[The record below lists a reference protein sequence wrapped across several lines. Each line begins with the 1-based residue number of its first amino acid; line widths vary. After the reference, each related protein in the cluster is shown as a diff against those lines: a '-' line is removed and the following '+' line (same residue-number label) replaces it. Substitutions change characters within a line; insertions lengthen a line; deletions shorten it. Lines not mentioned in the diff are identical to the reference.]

1 MTKSQ
6 FNIKIS
12 KDLLVRVKRQA
23 MMSGKSLTEHI
34 TDLVNNS
41 LSEDNIQNTNLSS
54 NNKITN
60 LVINSLSDD
69 DIQNTHLSSVDKI
82 KDLEK
87 RLLSLESTVR
97 NREYLSQKFK
107 PFTNSEAINCTKF
120 MRGVFYKELKK
131 RNFDNKSEAFEDFL
145 KSLQVYDEI
154 NKSFSD
160 RLKEI
165 MLSDKPS
172 PWTGEELNELT
183 GKDKCN
189 CLIRK
194 GLINWTGKT
203 ECPSQQEI
211 CDKGEELLS
220 LF

>member
-12 KDLLVRVKRQA
+12 KDLLIKVKRQA

-34 TDLVNNS
+34 TDLV
-41 LSEDNIQNTNLSS
+41 T
-54 NNKITN
+54 K
-60 LVINSLSDD
+60 SLSDN
-69 DIQNTHLSSVDKI
+69 DIQNSELSSVNKI
-82 KDLEK
+82 EDLEK
-87 RLLSLESTVR
+87 RLLSLESIVT
-97 NREYLSQKFK
+97 NREYLSPKLK
-107 PFTNSEAINCTKF
+107 PFTNSEAINCSKF
-120 MRGVFYKELKK
+120 MRAVFEKELEE
-131 RNFDNKSEAFEDFL
+131 RNYKDKSDAFDDFL
-145 KSLQVYDEI
+145 QSVQVYDGL

-172 PWTGEELNELT
+172 PWTGSELNELT
-183 GKDKCN
+183 GEDKCN
-189 CLIRK
+189 CSIRK
-194 GLINWTGKT
+194 GLIHWTGKT

-211 CDKGEELLS
+211 CDKGEELLP

>member
-12 KDLLVRVKRQA
+12 KDLLIKVKRQA

-34 TDLVNNS
+34 TDLV
-41 LSEDNIQNTNLSS
+41 T
-54 NNKITN
+54 K
-60 LVINSLSDD
+60 SLSDND
-69 DIQNTHLSSVDKI
+69 NQNIDLSAVNKI
-82 KDLEK
+82 ENLEK
-87 RLLSLESTVR
+87 RLLSLESIVS
-97 NREYLSQKFK
+97 NREYLSQKLK

-120 MRGVFYKELKK
+120 MRAVFDKELEK
-131 RNFDNKSEAFEDFL
+131 RNYDDKSEAFDDFL
-145 KSLQVYDEI
+145 QSVQVFDGL
-154 NKSFSD
+154 NKLFSD

-172 PWTGEELNELT
+172 PWTGRELNELT
-183 GKDKCN
+183 GENKCN
-189 CLIRK
+189 CSIRK
-194 GLINWTGKT
+194 GLIHWTGKT

-211 CDKGEELLS
+211 CDKGEELLP

>member
-12 KDLLVRVKRQA
+12 KDLLIKVKRQA

-34 TDLVNNS
+34 TDLV
-41 LSEDNIQNTNLSS
+41 T
-54 NNKITN
+54 K
-60 LVINSLSDD
+60 SLSDND
-69 DIQNTHLSSVDKI
+69 NQNIDLSAVNKI
-82 KDLEK
+82 ENLEK
-87 RLLSLESTVR
+87 RLLSLESIVS
-97 NREYLSQKFK
+97 NREYLSQKLK

-120 MRGVFYKELKK
+120 MRAVFDKELEK
-131 RNFDNKSEAFEDFL
+131 RNYDDKSEAFDDFF
-145 KSLQVYDEI
+145 KSVQVYDGL

-172 PWTGEELNELT
+172 PWTGRELNELT
-183 GKDKCN
+183 GEDKCN
-189 CLIRK
+189 CSIRK
-194 GLINWTGKT
+194 GLIHWTGKT
-203 ECPSQQEI
+203 KCPSQQEI
-211 CDKGEELLS
+211 CDKGEELLP

>member
-12 KDLLVRVKRQA
+12 KDLLIRVKRQA

-34 TDLVNNS
+34 TDLVTNS
-41 LSEDNIQNTNLSS
+41 LSA
-54 NNKITN
+54 
-60 LVINSLSDD
+60 D

-82 KDLEK
+82 KDLEE

-97 NREYLSQKFK
+97 NREYLSPKFK
-107 PFTNSEAINCTKF
+107 PFTNFEAINCTKF
-120 MRGVFYKELKK
+120 MRGVFYKELQK
-131 RNFDNKSEAFEDFL
+131 RNYVNKSEAFEDFL
-145 KSLQVYDEI
+145 QSLQVYDEL
-154 NKSFSD
+154 NKSFAD

-183 GKDKCN
+183 GNDKCN

>member
-12 KDLLVRVKRQA
+12 KDLLIKIKRQA

-34 TDLVNNS
+34 TDLV
-41 LSEDNIQNTNLSS
+41 T
-54 NNKITN
+54 K
-60 LVINSLSDD
+60 SLSDN
-69 DIQNTHLSSVDKI
+69 DIQNIDLSSVNKI
-82 KDLEK
+82 EDLEK
-87 RLLSLESTVR
+87 RLLSLESIVA
-97 NREYLSQKFK
+97 NREYLSQKLK
-107 PFTNSEAINCTKF
+107 PFTNSEAVNCTKF
-120 MRGVFYKELKK
+120 MRAVFDKELEK
-131 RNFDNKSEAFEDFL
+131 RNYDDKSEAFDDFF
-145 KSLQVYDEI
+145 KSVQVYDGL

-172 PWTGEELNELT
+172 PWTGRELNELT
-183 GKDKCN
+183 GEDKCN
-189 CLIRK
+189 CSIRK
-194 GLINWTGKT
+194 GLIHWTGKT

-211 CDKGEELLS
+211 CDKGEELLP

>member
-12 KDLLVRVKRQA
+12 KDLLIKVKRQA

-34 TDLVNNS
+34 TDLV
-41 LSEDNIQNTNLSS
+41 T
-54 NNKITN
+54 K
-60 LVINSLSDD
+60 SLSDN
-69 DIQNTHLSSVDKI
+69 DIQNIDQSSVDKI
-82 KDLEK
+82 EDLEK
-87 RLLSLESTVR
+87 RLLSLESIVT
-97 NREYLSQKFK
+97 NREYLSQKLK

-120 MRGVFYKELKK
+120 MRAVFDKELER
-131 RNFDNKSEAFEDFL
+131 RNYDDKSEAFDDL
-145 KSLQVYDEI
+145 LQSVQVFDGL

-172 PWTGEELNELT
+172 PWTGRELNELT
-183 GKDKCN
+183 GEDKCN
-189 CLIRK
+189 CSIRK
-194 GLINWTGKT
+194 GLIHWTGKT

-211 CDKGEELLS
+211 CDKGEELLP

>member
-12 KDLLVRVKRQA
+12 KDLLIRVKRQA

-34 TDLVNNS
+34 TDLVTNS
-41 LSEDNIQNTNLSS
+41 LSNDDNKNNNFSS
-54 NNKITN
+54 F
-60 LVINSLSDD
+60 
-69 DIQNTHLSSVDKI
+69 DKI
-82 KDLEK
+82 DDLER

-97 NREYLSQKFK
+97 NREYLSQNLK

-120 MRGVFYKELKK
+120 MRGIFYKEVEK
-131 RNFDNKSEAFEDFL
+131 RNYDDKTLAFEDLLHSVQAFGEL
-145 KSLQVYDEI
+145 K
-154 NKSFSD
+154 KSFSD

-172 PWTGEELNELT
+172 PWTGKELNELT
-183 GKDKCN
+183 GEDKCN
-189 CLIRK
+189 CSIRK
-194 GLINWTGKT
+194 GLINWTGRT
-203 ECPSQQEI
+203 DCPSQQEI
-211 CDKGEELLS
+211 CDKGEELVA

>member
-12 KDLLVRVKRQA
+12 KDLLIKVKRQA

-34 TDLVNNS
+34 TDLV
-41 LSEDNIQNTNLSS
+41 T
-54 NNKITN
+54 K
-60 LVINSLSDD
+60 SLSDND
-69 DIQNTHLSSVDKI
+69 NQNIDLSSVNKI

-87 RLLSLESTVR
+87 RLLSLESIVS
-97 NREYLSQKFK
+97 NREYLSQKLK

-120 MRGVFYKELKK
+120 MRAVFDKELEK
-131 RNFDNKSEAFEDFL
+131 RNYDDKSEAFDDFL
-145 KSLQVYDEI
+145 QSVQVFDGL

-172 PWTGEELNELT
+172 PWTGRELNELT
-183 GKDKCN
+183 GEDKCN
-189 CLIRK
+189 CSIRK
-194 GLINWTGKT
+194 GLIHWTGKT

-211 CDKGEELLS
+211 CDKGEELLP

>member
-12 KDLLVRVKRQA
+12 KDLLIKVKRQA

-34 TDLVNNS
+34 TDL
-41 LSEDNIQNTNLSS
+41 
-54 NNKITN
+54 ITK
-60 LVINSLSDD
+60 SLSDNH
-69 DIQNTHLSSVDKI
+69 IQNIDLPSVNKI
-82 KDLEK
+82 EDLEK
-87 RLLSLESTVR
+87 RLLSLESIVT
-97 NREYLSQKFK
+97 NREYLSQKLK

-120 MRGVFYKELKK
+120 MRAVFYKELEK
-131 RNFDNKSEAFEDFL
+131 RNYDDKSEAFDDFF
-145 KSLQVYDEI
+145 KSVQVYDGL

-172 PWTGEELNELT
+172 PWTGRELNELT
-183 GKDKCN
+183 GEDKCN
-189 CLIRK
+189 CSIRK
-194 GLINWTGKT
+194 GLIHWTGKT

-211 CDKGEELLS
+211 CEKGEELLP

>member
-12 KDLLVRVKRQA
+12 KDLLIRIKRQA

-34 TDLVNNS
+34 TDLVANS
-41 LSEDNIQNTNLSS
+41 LSED
-54 NNKITN
+54 
-60 LVINSLSDD
+60 
-69 DIQNTHLSSVDKI
+69 DIKDTHLSSVDKI

-97 NREYLSQKFK
+97 NREYLSQKLK

-120 MRGVFYKELKK
+120 MRAVFDKELEK
-131 RNFDNKSEAFEDFL
+131 RNYEDKAEAFDDFF
-145 KSLQVYDEI
+145 KSVQVYDGL

-172 PWTGEELNELT
+172 PWTGRELNELT
-183 GKDKCN
+183 GEDKCN
-189 CLIRK
+189 CSIRK
-194 GLINWTGKT
+194 GLIHWTGKT

-211 CDKGEELLS
+211 CEKGEELLPW
-220 LF
+220 F

>member
-12 KDLLVRVKRQA
+12 KELLIRVKRQA

-34 TDLVNNS
+34 TDLVTNS
-41 LSEDNIQNTNLSS
+41 LSA
-54 NNKITN
+54 
-60 LVINSLSDD
+60 D
-69 DIQNTHLSSVDKI
+69 DIQDTHLSSVDKI
-82 KDLEK
+82 KDLEE

-97 NREYLSQKFK
+97 NREYLSPKFK

-120 MRGVFYKELKK
+120 MRGVFYKELEK

-145 KSLQVYDEI
+145 QSIQVYDEL
-154 NKSFSD
+154 NKSFYD
-160 RLKEI
+160 RLREI
-165 MLSDKPS
+165 MLCDKPS

>member
-12 KDLLVRVKRQA
+12 KDLLIRVKRQA

-34 TDLVNNS
+34 TDL
-41 LSEDNIQNTNLSS
+41 
-54 NNKITN
+54 IT
-60 LVINSLSDD
+60 NSLSDD

-97 NREYLSQKFK
+97 NREYLSEKLK

-120 MRGVFYKELKK
+120 MRGVFYKELQK

-145 KSLQVYDEI
+145 QSIQVYDEL
-154 NKSFSD
+154 NQSFSD

-194 GLINWTGKT
+194 GLIKWTGKT

>member
-12 KDLLVRVKRQA
+12 KDLLIKVKRQA

-34 TDLVNNS
+34 TDLV
-41 LSEDNIQNTNLSS
+41 T
-54 NNKITN
+54 K
-60 LVINSLSDD
+60 SLSDND
-69 DIQNTHLSSVDKI
+69 KQNIDLSSVNKI
-82 KDLEK
+82 EDLEK
-87 RLLSLESTVR
+87 RLLSLESIVT
-97 NREYLSQKFK
+97 NREYLSQKLK

-120 MRGVFYKELKK
+120 MRAVFDKELEK
-131 RNFDNKSEAFEDFL
+131 RNYDDKSEAFDDFF
-145 KSLQVYDEI
+145 KSVQVYDGL

-172 PWTGEELNELT
+172 PWTGRELNELT
-183 GKDKCN
+183 GEDKCN
-189 CLIRK
+189 CSIRK
-194 GLINWTGKT
+194 GLIHWTGKT

-211 CDKGEELLS
+211 CDKGEELLP

>member
-12 KDLLVRVKRQA
+12 KDLLIKVKRQA

-34 TDLVNNS
+34 TDLV
-41 LSEDNIQNTNLSS
+41 T
-54 NNKITN
+54 K
-60 LVINSLSDD
+60 SLSDND
-69 DIQNTHLSSVDKI
+69 NQNIDLSSLDKI
-82 KDLEK
+82 KNLEK
-87 RLLSLESTVR
+87 RLLSLESIVS
-97 NREYLSQKFK
+97 NREYLSQKLK

-120 MRGVFYKELKK
+120 MRAVFDKELEK
-131 RNFDNKSEAFEDFL
+131 RNYEDKSEAFDDFF
-145 KSLQVYDEI
+145 KSVQVYDGL

-172 PWTGEELNELT
+172 PWTGRELNELT
-183 GKDKCN
+183 GEDKCN
-189 CLIRK
+189 CSIRK
-194 GLINWTGKT
+194 GLIHWTGKT

-211 CDKGEELLS
+211 CDKGEELLP

>member
-12 KDLLVRVKRQA
+12 KDLLIKVKRQA

-34 TDLVNNS
+34 TDLVTKS
-41 LSEDNIQNTNLSS
+41 LSENDNQNIDLSAV
-54 NNKITN
+54 NKIEN
-60 LVINSLSDD
+60 
-69 DIQNTHLSSVDKI
+69 
-82 KDLEK
+82 LEK
-87 RLLSLESTVR
+87 RLLSLESIVS
-97 NREYLSQKFK
+97 NREYLSQKLK

-120 MRGVFYKELKK
+120 MRAVFDKELEK
-131 RNFDNKSEAFEDFL
+131 RNYDDKSEAFDDFF
-145 KSLQVYDEI
+145 KSVKVYDGL

-172 PWTGEELNELT
+172 PWTGRELNELT
-183 GKDKCN
+183 GEDKCN
-189 CLIRK
+189 CSIRK
-194 GLINWTGKT
+194 GLIRWTGKT

-211 CDKGEELLS
+211 CDKGEELLP

>member
-12 KDLLVRVKRQA
+12 KDLLIKVKRQA

-34 TDLVNNS
+34 TDLV
-41 LSEDNIQNTNLSS
+41 T
-54 NNKITN
+54 K
-60 LVINSLSDD
+60 SLSDN
-69 DIQNTHLSSVDKI
+69 DIQNIDLSSVNKI
-82 KDLEK
+82 EDLEK
-87 RLLSLESTVR
+87 RLLSLESIVT
-97 NREYLSQKFK
+97 NREYLSQKLK

-120 MRGVFYKELKK
+120 MRAVFDKELEK
-131 RNFDNKSEAFEDFL
+131 RNYDDKSEAFDDFF
-145 KSLQVYDEI
+145 KSVQVFDGL

>member
-12 KDLLVRVKRQA
+12 KDLLIRVKRQA
-23 MMSGKSLTEHI
+23 MTLGKSLTEHI
-34 TDLVNNS
+34 TDLV
-41 LSEDNIQNTNLSS
+41 T
-54 NNKITN
+54 K
-60 LVINSLSDD
+60 SLSDND
-69 DIQNTHLSSVDKI
+69 NQNIDLSSVNKI
-82 KDLEK
+82 KNLEK
-87 RLLSLESTVR
+87 RLLSLESIVS
-97 NREYLSQKFK
+97 NREYLSQKLK

-120 MRGVFYKELKK
+120 MRAVFDKELEK
-131 RNFDNKSEAFEDFL
+131 RNYDDKSEAFDDFF
-145 KSLQVYDEI
+145 KSVQVYDGL

-172 PWTGEELNELT
+172 PWTGRELNELT
-183 GKDKCN
+183 GEDKCN
-189 CLIRK
+189 CSIRK
-194 GLINWTGKT
+194 GLIHWTGKT

-211 CDKGEELLS
+211 CDKGEELLP

>member
-12 KDLLVRVKRQA
+12 KELLIRVKRQA

-34 TDLVNNS
+34 TDLVTNS
-41 LSEDNIQNTNLSS
+41 LSNDDIQNTNLISA
-54 NNKITN
+54 
-60 LVINSLSDD
+60 
-69 DIQNTHLSSVDKI
+69 DKI
-82 KDLEK
+82 NDLEK

-97 NREYLSQKFK
+97 NREYLSKKLK

-145 KSLQVYDEI
+145 HSIQVNDEI

-165 MLSDKPS
+165 MLSDKAS
-172 PWTGEELNELT
+172 PWTGEELNELA

-194 GLINWTGKT
+194 GLITWTGKT

-211 CDKGEELLS
+211 CDKGEELVS
-220 LF
+220 FF

>member
-12 KDLLVRVKRQA
+12 KDLLIRVKRQA

-34 TDLVNNS
+34 TDLV
-41 LSEDNIQNTNLSS
+41 T
-54 NNKITN
+54 
-60 LVINSLSDD
+60 NSLSDD

-97 NREYLSQKFK
+97 NREYLSQKLK

-120 MRGVFYKELKK
+120 MRGVFDKELQK
-131 RNFDNKSEAFEDFL
+131 RRFDNKSEAFEDFL
-145 KSLQVYDEI
+145 QSLKVYDEL

-172 PWTGEELNELT
+172 PWTGEELNKLT
-183 GKDKCN
+183 GNDKCN

-194 GLINWTGKT
+194 GLIHWTGKT

>member
-12 KDLLVRVKRQA
+12 KDLLIKVKRQA

-34 TDLVNNS
+34 TDLV
-41 LSEDNIQNTNLSS
+41 T
-54 NNKITN
+54 K
-60 LVINSLSDD
+60 SLSDN
-69 DIQNTHLSSVDKI
+69 DIQNIDLSSVNKI
-82 KDLEK
+82 EDLEK
-87 RLLSLESTVR
+87 RLLSLESIVT
-97 NREYLSQKFK
+97 NREYLSQKLK

-120 MRGVFYKELKK
+120 MRAVFDKELEK
-131 RNFDNKSEAFEDFL
+131 RNYDDKYEAFDDFL
-145 KSLQVYDEI
+145 QSVKVFVGL

-172 PWTGEELNELT
+172 PWTGRELNELSSD
-183 GKDKCN
+183 DKCN
-189 CLIRK
+189 CSIRK
-194 GLINWTGKT
+194 GLIHWTGKT
-203 ECPSQQEI
+203 KCPSQQEI
-211 CDKGEELLS
+211 CDRGEDLLP

>member
-12 KDLLVRVKRQA
+12 KDLLIRVKRQA

-34 TDLVNNS
+34 TDLV
-41 LSEDNIQNTNLSS
+41 T
-54 NNKITN
+54 
-60 LVINSLSDD
+60 NSLSDD

-82 KDLEK
+82 QDLEK
-87 RLLSLESTVR
+87 RLLSLESIVR
-97 NREYLSQKFK
+97 NREYLSPKLK

-120 MRGVFYKELKK
+120 MRGVFYKELQK
-131 RNFDNKSEAFEDFL
+131 RNSDNKSEAFEDFL
-145 KSLQVYDEI
+145 QSLQVYDEL

-165 MLSDKPS
+165 MLSDNPS

-189 CLIRK
+189 CIIRK
-194 GLINWTGKT
+194 GLIDWTGII

>member
-12 KDLLVRVKRQA
+12 KDLLIRIKRQA

-34 TDLVNNS
+34 TDLITNS
-41 LSEDNIQNTNLSS
+41 LSEN
-54 NNKITN
+54 
-60 LVINSLSDD
+60 
-69 DIQNTHLSSVDKI
+69 DIQNIDLSSVNKI

-87 RLLSLESTVR
+87 RLLHLESIVS
-97 NREYLSQKFK
+97 NREYLSQKLK

-120 MRGVFYKELKK
+120 MRAVFDKELEK
-131 RNFDNKSEAFEDFL
+131 RNYEDKSEAFDDFF
-145 KSLQVYDEI
+145 KSVQVYDGL

-172 PWTGEELNELT
+172 PWTGKELNALT
-183 GKDKCN
+183 GEDKCN
-189 CLIRK
+189 CSIRK

-211 CDKGEELLS
+211 CDKGDELLP

>member
-12 KDLLVRVKRQA
+12 KDLLIKVKRQA

-34 TDLVNNS
+34 TDLV
-41 LSEDNIQNTNLSS
+41 T
-54 NNKITN
+54 K
-60 LVINSLSDD
+60 SLSDN
-69 DIQNTHLSSVDKI
+69 DIQNIDLSSVNKI
-82 KDLEK
+82 EDLEK
-87 RLLSLESTVR
+87 RLLSLESIVT
-97 NREYLSQKFK
+97 NREYLSQKLK

-120 MRGVFYKELKK
+120 MRAVFDKELEK
-131 RNFDNKSEAFEDFL
+131 RNYDNKSEAFDAFF
-145 KSLQVYDEI
+145 KSVQVYDGL

-172 PWTGEELNELT
+172 PWTGRELNELT
-183 GKDKCN
+183 GEDKCN
-189 CLIRK
+189 CSIRK
-194 GLINWTGKT
+194 GLIHWTGKT

-211 CDKGEELLS
+211 CDKGEELLP

>member
-12 KDLLVRVKRQA
+12 KDLLIRVKRQA

-34 TDLVNNS
+34 TDLV
-41 LSEDNIQNTNLSS
+41 T
-54 NNKITN
+54 
-60 LVINSLSDD
+60 NSLSDD
-69 DIQNTHLSSVDKI
+69 DIQNTPLSSVDKI

-87 RLLSLESTVR
+87 RLLSLESIVR
-97 NREYLSQKFK
+97 NREYLSEKLK

-120 MRGVFYKELKK
+120 MRGVFYKELQK

-145 KSLQVYDEI
+145 QSLQVYDEL

-183 GKDKCN
+183 GDDKCN

-211 CDKGEELLS
+211 CDKGEKLLS